1 MSKQTHSQLV
11 LCQAE
16 RIAKGVPP
24 DLPAL
29 QILQRPT
36 AGPTVRLCAVGDIGL
51 SGRAAATAKRWG
63 ADTLFTEVA
72 PVLQA
77 ADITFGNLESPLA
90 GEIAPDKMFAAPTEG
105 AATLYKA
112 GFNLIHLANN
122 HVGEYGQVGLAVTLD
137 AVCKAGMIPLG
148 AGENL
153 AVAQQLVRT
162 DVNGLR
168 IGWLGCGRTLLP
180 QNAAGPRYWEFDE
193 QELLAGVRQARPDVD
208 VLIVS
213 MHIGLMFLDYPH
225 PDHKALA
232 ERLTQAGVDLI
243 LMHHAH
249 VLQGIEVGESG
260 RVCCYNLG
268 NFVYDHLEV
277 NVLTKAMLDEQQESA
292 VFIFD
297 LDVQGVASLAVLPTR
312 LDAECCMRWA
322 VQEHGDKILRRLQRI
337 SLGLNTDYQREFD
350 RQRVERNFGDILR
363 VLVFHARRGNWAY
376 VFDNLR
382 RTRFE
387 HLRQAIRYVLE
398 PLIHT
403 FTRRRSG

>member
-1 MSKQTHSQLV
+1 MSNQTHPPLIV
-11 LCQAE
+11 VQAE
-16 RIAKGVPP
+16 EVTKSVPP
-24 DLPAL
+24 NLLAL
-29 QILQRPT
+29 QILQRST
-36 AGPTVRLCAVGDIGL
+36 TGPTVRLCAVGDIGL
-51 SGRAAATAKRWG
+51 SGRAAATAKRLG
-63 ADTLFTEVA
+63 ADTLFAEVA

-77 ADITFGNLESPLA
+77 ADISFGNLESPLA
-90 GEIAPDKMFAAPTEG
+90 GEIAPGKMFAAPTEG
-105 AATLYKA
+105 AGALYKA
-112 GFNLIHLANN
+112 GFDLIHLANN
-122 HVGEYGQVGLAVTLD
+122 HVGEYGQVGLAATLD
-137 AVCKAGMIPLG
+137 EVCKAGLLPLG
-148 AGENL
+148 AGESL
-153 AVAQQLVRT
+153 EVAQQMVRT

-193 QELLAGVRQARPDVD
+193 QELLTAVLRARPDVD

-213 MHIGLMFLDYPH
+213 IHIGLMFLDYPH
-225 PDHKALA
+225 PHHKALA
-232 ERLTQAGVDLI
+232 ERLMQAGVDLV

-249 VLQGIEVGESG
+249 VLQGIQVAESG

-297 LDVQGVASLAVLPTR
+297 LDAQGVASLAVLPTW

-322 VQEHGDKILRRLQRI
+322 VQERGDKILRRLQRI

-350 RQRVERNFGDILR
+350 RQRVERNFGDTLR
-363 VLVFHARRGNWAY
+363 VLAFHARRGNWAY

-382 RTRFE
+382 HARLE
-387 HLRQAIRYVLE
+387 HLRQVIRYVLG
-398 PLIHT
+398 PLLRT
-403 FTRRRSG
+403 YTRQRSN